1 MILSLSLLALAICA
15 TWLPPANCGS
25 QGRIPL
31 WLPLALL
38 AAVSALA
45 YGLLTP
51 LGLCG
56 LVLLALSAFLGTHQ
70 QRTGWHKWFFDALTI
85 LFALALAMH
94 RWPGFNNPLLVAAK
108 TLSADSLPLTLY
120 ANVDKGAAGLL
131 LLALCCRRSTSMAQL
146 RGSLRQTWWL
156 ILLTITAV
164 MASGIMLHVVRPD
177 LKLPSI
183 TWQFLAVNLFFTVV
197 AEEAFFRGFIQEHL
211 AARLGQS
218 VPGAALSVF
227 ASALLFGLA
236 HLPGGLVYAGLATM
250 AGLGY
255 ALVYQ
260 RSRRIESAIAAHFLL
275 NTVHFFAFSYPALKQ
290 A

>member
-56 LVLLALSAFLGTHQ
+56 LALLALSAFLGTHQ

-146 RGSLRQTWWL
+146 LSALRQTWWL
-156 ILLTITAV
+156 TLLTITAV
-164 MASGIMLHVVRPD
+164 MACGIMLHVVRPD

-211 AARLGQS
+211 AARPVRSRCGIECIRLCAAVWLGT
-218 VPGAALSVF
+218 
-227 ASALLFGLA
+227 SAWRARLCRTG
-236 HLPGGLVYAGLATM
+236 HHGRAGLC
-250 AGLGY
+250 AGLPTKQTHRECYCG
-255 ALVYQ
+255 
-260 RSRRIESAIAAHFLL
+260 
-275 NTVHFFAFSYPALKQ
+275 TFFA
-290 A
+290 